1 MTWPWRVW
9 VLFMALFAAAV
20 TAFGTQTGMGGLWW
34 PVAGLWLAA
43 GLASF
48 GLSIWVAICLILL
61 GVFMDFLGEAPIG
74 AWPLA
79 LLFAYGVA
87 LVAWDRQATSG
98 VPVFIAEIIA
108 VVGGLIAA
116 GVALNIA
123 AGIAS
128 HKGFSGDRFMADFLL
143 TAALYPL
150 ARFVIVPAS
159 IREARR

>member
-9 VLFMALFAAAV
+9 VLLMMLLGAAV
-20 TAFGTQTGMGGLWW
+20 TVFGMQRGMGAAWW

-48 GLSIWVAICLILL
+48 GLSIWVAICLVLL
-61 GVFMDFLGEAPIG
+61 GVFLDFAGEAPIG

-98 VPVFIAEIIA
+98 LPVFMAEIIA

-123 AGIAS
+123 SGVAGHA
-128 HKGFSGDRFMADFLL
+128 GFAGDRFMADFLMTGL
-143 TAALYPL
+143 LYPL
-150 ARFVIVPAS
+150 ARFGIVPAS
-159 IREARR
+159 IRKAKR

>member
-9 VLFMALFAAAV
+9 VIILTLLAGFT
-20 TAFGTQTGMGGLWW
+20 TAFGMQAGMGGAWW

-48 GLSIWVAICLILL
+48 GLSVWVGGCLILL
-61 GVFMDFLGEAPIG
+61 GVFMDFVGEAPVG

-79 LLFAYGVA
+79 LLCAYGVA

-98 VPVFIAEIIA
+98 VPVIFAEVVA
-108 VVGGLIAA
+108 VAGGLIAA
-116 GVALNIA
+116 GVALGVA
-123 AGIAS
+123 AGIAGHS
-128 HKGFSGDRFMADFLL
+128 GFSRDGFMADFLL

-150 ARFVIVPAS
+150 IRFVIIPGS
-159 IREARR
+159 IRDARR